1 MAATKGFN
9 VNKVL
14 VFAAKV
20 AQSLTGWEP
29 AIEVGNYLVLPC
41 EAEKLYGSLH
51 CKGLQ
56 AIRLDTGRETFLSL
70 TTLKGG
76 WAYPT
81 LQMEGITWETSTPKD
96 GDPALWWVPQLH
108 LEDVQASF
116 RYGLGTVLEEAVSLV
131 PGTPD
136 QWRLRGAFVLEVTET
151 SRCFKVGVLPANQEA
166 AEKVSGSQVVA
177 DGCQAFKAVVSKAT
191 AWAGTARWAT
201 KVDFSALPKEFAKAL
216 KGRTDLLRE

>member
-14 VFAAKV
+14 TLTQKV
-20 AQSLTGWEP
+20 AQALTGWEP
-29 AIEVGNYLVLPC
+29 AIEVGNYLILPC
-41 EAEKLYGSLH
+41 EAEKVYGSLH

-56 AIRLDTGRETFLSL
+56 AIRLDTGQEAFVSL
-70 TTLKGG
+70 ATLKGG

-81 LQMEGITWETSTPKD
+81 LHMEGITWDTSSPKA

-108 LEDVQASF
+108 PEDVQASF
-116 RYGLGTVLEEAVSLV
+116 RYGLGTVLEDAVVLI
-131 PGTPD
+131 PGTTD
-136 QWRLRGAFVLEVTET
+136 QWRLRGAFVLEVTKT
-151 SRCFKVGVLPANQEA
+151 SRVFNVGVLPANQEA
-166 AEKVSGSQVVA
+166 AKKVLGSQVVA

-201 KVDFSALPKEFAKAL
+201 KADFSALPKEFSKVL
-216 KGRTDLLRE
+216 KGRADLLRE